1 MELLYKLGIDST
13 FFYQFFIFCF
23 AYVVLTRLLFKPYLK
38 AYNKRLEATTG
49 NQEVAE
55 QLNAQAQELH
65 IKYEAHAKE
74 MNTRV
79 QSYYELANKE
89 AQAIQAATI
98 EKARKEAEAFVQ
110 KTRHETQV
118 EADKT
123 RAELKKLIPELGMDI
138 QRKVLSR
145 DA

>member
-1 MELLYKLGIDST
+1 MELLTKLGVDST

-23 AYVVLTRLLFKPYLK
+23 AYIVLTRTLFAPYLK
-38 AYNKRLEATTG
+38 AYNKRREVTSG

-55 QLNAQAQELH
+55 NLNAQSHELH
-65 IKYEAHAKE
+65 IQYEAHAKE
-74 MNTRV
+74 MNTKV

-89 AQAIQAATI
+89 ALAIQASMI

-110 KTRHETQV
+110 KTRQETQH
-118 EADKT
+118 EADKA
-123 RAELKKLIPELGMDI
+123 RAELKKLIPDLGQEI

-145 DA
+145 EV